1 MNHRAAAAFD
11 HLRDQ
16 KTIKADGRQEVE
28 VQFGQP
34 VVVCKGSEASA
45 WCRRSTKNMS
55 QDVDAAKALK
65 GGLGQGCCPS
75 DVFRSARTNSTLSTD
90 SGVPRAEVITRA
102 PPARKRST
110 VARPAPLVPPLTSTR
125 FPANSVGSTLLFMP

>member
-65 GGLGQGCCPS
+65 GGLGQGCCPLGRLQVCP
-75 DVFRSARTNSTLSTD
+75 DELDAVDGLWCST
-90 SGVPRAEVITRA
+90 G
-102 PPARKRST
+102 
-110 VARPAPLVPPLTSTR
+110 
-125 FPANSVGSTLLFMP
+125 